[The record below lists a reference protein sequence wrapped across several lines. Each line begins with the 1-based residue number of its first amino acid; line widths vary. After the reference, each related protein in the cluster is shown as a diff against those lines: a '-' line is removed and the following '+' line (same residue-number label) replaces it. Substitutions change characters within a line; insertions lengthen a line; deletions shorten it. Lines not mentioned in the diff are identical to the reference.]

1 MKFNN
6 LCIRKLLLILP
17 LLVLVN
23 SCTFYEF
30 PLTINDIDTLSV
42 YKNYQDSLRRNT
54 FNNAEKIIETS
65 LSSSQIQNTATVLKE
80 RWTIC
85 TGVFRLKQN
94 AKRNFYKL
102 NTKTGAFLIIRGKFH
117 FITTGIFD
125 SRDSA
130 WNFKKAKISSES
142 YLLKIAPKELLIQA
156 FPE

>member
-102 NTKTGAFLIIRGKFH
+102 NTKTGAFFNYQGQVSFYNHR
-117 FITTGIFD
+117 
-125 SRDSA
+125 
-130 WNFKKAKISSES
+130 NFRQQRFSLEFQKS
-142 YLLKIAPKELLIQA
+142 
-156 FPE
+156 